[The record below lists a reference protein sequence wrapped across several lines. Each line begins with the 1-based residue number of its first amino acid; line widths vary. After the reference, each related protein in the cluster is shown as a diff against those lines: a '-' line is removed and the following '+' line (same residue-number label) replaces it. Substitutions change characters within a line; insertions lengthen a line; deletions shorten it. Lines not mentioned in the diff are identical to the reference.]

1 MNYKSKNIYYLFCLI
16 SSFLFFPRS
25 VRSSFNILNCIGDIP
40 DKIPCLIK
48 AHTYKVDIKKI
59 DICKKNPFPKSFNR
73 PDFIRGEC
81 INLYDNLNNNFKSLN
96 LDKKSKFAISEINGT
111 LIQNGEFKFISMIL
125 KNKFILSG
133 KYSHKGILYKTGSKG
148 PNDIKLVKDKD
159 KDKIPE
165 KFSER
170 FTNWRGKNNKDN
182 KYCDGGGTFSRCD
195 LSYNGF
201 KIAAVGLNSD
211 LIEMSGNKTKFLYY
225 SSELFPPINLKDSKG
240 FIDIQY
246 IRNLEVYG
254 DGNVLKSIS
263 IAPFLFKANYSDN

>member
-1 MNYKSKNIYYLFCLI
+1 MNCKSKKIYYILYIISLI
-16 SSFLFFPRS
+16 LFFPRT
-25 VRSSFNILNCIGDIP
+25 VRPSINILNCIGDIP
-40 DKIPCLIK
+40 NKNPCLIK
-48 AHTYKVDIKKI
+48 AHTYKVDIKRI
-59 DICKKNPFPKSFNR
+59 DICKKNPFPKSFNS

-81 INLYDNLNNNFKSLN
+81 INLYDNLKSNFKSLN
-96 LDKKSKFAISEINGT
+96 LDEMSKFDISEANET

-125 KNKFILSG
+125 KNKFVLSG

-148 PNDIKLVKDKD
+148 PMDIIIVND

-165 KFSER
+165 KFTER

-201 KIAAVGLNSD
+201 KIAAVGLNSE
-211 LIEMSGNKTKFLYY
+211 LNEIYGNKTKFLYY